1 MRRTGHLSAREAAE
15 ALGVSRATLYA
26 YVSRGLVRSERQE
39 GSRERR
45 YRAEDVWMLL
55 RRREGRRDPARAAEQ
70 SLYWGAPV
78 LASELTLI
86 EDGQL
91 YYRGLPVV
99 EGQIQ
104 HCGYCI
110 TAFSG

>member
-1 MRRTGHLSAREAAE
+1 MRRTGHLSAHEAAD

-39 GSRERR
+39 GSRARR

-78 LASELTLI
+78 LASELTLSS
-86 EDGQL
+86 
-91 YYRGLPVV
+91 RPLPPSRTWPR
-99 EGQIQ
+99 
-104 HCGYCI
+104 C
-110 TAFSG
+110 SGARPISSCRR